1 MVTFIP
7 FGEKPNRDGVLYA
20 LQLLKRNKL
29 IDDYVIVEASRIDLL
44 SERIPQDRAYVI
56 GGEHLATY
64 GILDRLRPKSLI
76 SVDAHTDLMHDYLDH
91 GSWLAYALE
100 NRLVERAAV
109 MAPVLMIP
117 TTDRTQLWT
126 RRVKIYPALLRS
138 RKRGGKWRAYKNFQT
153 NSLDEIIAD
162 AKKYL
167 GDEIYLTVDMD
178 VLRPEYKIARFQHGE
193 LTLDELLEILDA
205 IKREFDVVAFDIAE
219 ISDRIRHSRLGK
231 RALFEVFQLLTE
243 GLE

>member
-7 FGEKPNRDGVLYA
+7 FGEKPNRDGVLYV

-29 IDDYVIVEASRIDLL
+29 IDDYVIVESSRVELL
-44 SERIPQDRAYVI
+44 AGRIPQDRAYIV
-56 GGEHLATY
+56 GEHLATY
-64 GILDRLRPKSLI
+64 GIVEKLRPSSLI

-100 NRLVERAAV
+100 ERFVNRAVV

-117 TTDRTQLWT
+117 TTERTQLWT
-126 RRVKIYPALLRS
+126 RRVKVFPALLRS
-138 RKRGGKWRAYKNFQT
+138 RKVRGRWRAYKNLQT
-153 NSLDEIIAD
+153 NDLLEILDE

-167 GDEIYLTVDMD
+167 GEEVYLTVDLD

-193 LTLDELLEILDA
+193 LTLEELLELLEG
-205 IKREFDVVAFDIAE
+205 IKDNFKITSFDIAE
-219 ISDRIRHSRLGK
+219 ISDRIRRSRLGK
-231 RALFEVFQLLTE
+231 KAFVEVFQLLM
-243 GLE
+243 G

>member
-7 FGEKPNRDGVLYA
+7 FGERPNRDGVIYA

-29 IDDYVIVEASRIDLL
+29 IDDYIIVEASRVELL
-44 SERIPQDRAYVI
+44 PERVPRDRAYI
-56 GGEHLATY
+56 IGEHLATY
-64 GILDRLRPKSLI
+64 GIVEKLRPPALI

-100 NRLVERAAV
+100 KRLVERAAV

-117 TTDRTQLWT
+117 TTERTQLWT
-126 RRVKIYPALLRS
+126 RRVKVFPATLRS
-138 RKRGGKWRAYKNFQT
+138 RKVRGKWRAYKNFQT
-153 NSLDEIIAD
+153 NSIEEIIGE

-167 GDEIYLTVDMD
+167 GKDVYLTVDMD

-193 LTLDELLEILDA
+193 LTLEELLQILEA
-205 IKREFDVVAFDIAE
+205 IKENFNIVAFDIAE
-219 ISDRIRHSRLGK
+219 VSDRLRRSRLGK
-231 RALFEVFQLLTE
+231 KAFFEVFQLLM
-243 GLE
+243 G